1 MKKELVKGGEKMSWF
16 AEKFEK
22 FRQLPRRLMFTH
34 VLSKVIFARLA
45 IIGLDINCGVD
56 DNSYTES

>member
-1 MKKELVKGGEKMSWF
+1 MSWF

-22 FRQLPRRLMFTH
+22 FRQLSGRLVFTH